1 MLDSKEI
8 YEELK
13 RIRYFDGVYY
23 RVLKV
28 ENGITWAV
36 VFGWHYED
44 HRNRLE
50 GKFAYND
57 TDMQCDYEWDWLLPL
72 VNTIGDVLDTRIK
85 IESEEDVKW
94 LIDQAEKFDTSLYNL

>member
-13 RIRYFDGVYY
+13 RLGHFDGVYY
-23 RVLKV
+23 HTLKV
-28 ENGITWAV
+28 ENGITWAL
-36 VFGWHYED
+36 VFAYCD
-44 HRNRLE
+44 DDLE

-57 TDMQCDYEWDWLLPL
+57 TFLQCDFEWDWIMPEA
-72 VNTIGDVLDTRIK
+72 NTCGEIYDTYTR